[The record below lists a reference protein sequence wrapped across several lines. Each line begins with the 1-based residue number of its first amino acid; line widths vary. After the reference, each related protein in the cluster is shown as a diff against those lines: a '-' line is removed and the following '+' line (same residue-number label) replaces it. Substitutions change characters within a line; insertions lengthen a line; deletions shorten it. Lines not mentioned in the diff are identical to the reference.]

1 MGGRYLGRVSRP
13 PRSVAAALTA
23 WLLVAAAPAALASKR
38 HVRKHGSPPR
48 VTTLQLRRS
57 ADLWATVNVCDT
69 IRRPDGVGVRASMPG
84 TRRVGGMTV
93 EFRLQ
98 WFRAAARK
106 WSDALSPVRVALGSA
121 RAARRE
127 TGVTWRLRAPA
138 AGRSM
143 TLRGI
148 VTFEWREGR
157 RTLLRLRRTTTAGRS
172 PSAGSDPKGYSAA
185 SCVIRGPAPA
195 P

>member
-1 MGGRYLGRVSRP
+1 MSRP
-13 PRSVAAALTA
+13 PRPVAAALVA
-23 WLLVAAAPAALASKR
+23 WLLVAAAPAAVAAKR
-38 HVRKHGSPPR
+38 VERKRKPPR

-57 ADLWATVNVCDT
+57 PNLWATVNVCDT

-84 TRRVGGMTV
+84 TRRTGAMTV

-98 WFRAAARK
+98 WFRTSSRT
-106 WSDALSPVRVALGSA
+106 WLDALSPARVPLGSA
-121 RAARRE
+121 RTARRE

-138 AGRSM
+138 AGRSV

-157 RTLLRLRRTTTAGRS
+157 HTLLRLRRTTTAGRS

-185 SCVIRGPAPA
+185 RCVIRGPAPA

>member
-1 MGGRYLGRVSRP
+1 MRGRYLGRVSRP
-13 PRSVAAALTA
+13 PRSLAAALTA

-38 HVRKHGSPPR
+38 HVRKREQSR

-57 ADLWATVNVCDT
+57 PDLWATVNICDT

-84 TRRVGGMTV
+84 TRRVGAMTV

-98 WFRAAARK
+98 WFRTAARK
-106 WSDALSPVRVALGSA
+106 WSDALSPARVALGSA
-121 RAARRE
+121 RTARRE